1 MIFFQTPDTNS
12 ANFDAGAILQGGNQK
27 KKKNFFKTK
36 PKTLFFP
43 QMVFKC
49 FDSSPSSNGLMT
61 GCNNP
66 VIQTVKPSKFI
77 QVGTMTTAAWLIA
90 F

>member
-27 KKKNFFKTK
+27 KKKIKTK

-43 QMVFKC
+43 QMVFKR
-49 FDSSPSSNGLMT
+49 FDSSPSSNGFMT

-66 VIQTVKPSKFI
+66 VIPTVKPSKFI

>member
-27 KKKNFFKTK
+27 KKKFKTK

-49 FDSSPSSNGLMT
+49 LTLALPQM
-61 GCNNP
+61 
-66 VIQTVKPSKFI
+66 V
-77 QVGTMTTAAWLIA
+77 
-90 F
+90 